1 MNLNYKTTITER
13 KESQYIYFKSAGV
26 CDAKAWSFFG
36 AHISAKECFAPILYP
51 NISESSNS
59 LFSKD
64 NFIIAVRGNMQHQ
77 QEAQLFS

>member
-1 MNLNYKTTITER
+1 MNLNYKTTITEN

-36 AHISAKECFAPILYP
+36 AHISAKECFAQILYP

-64 NFIIAVRGNMQHQ
+64 NFIIAARDMQHQ
-77 QEAQLFS
+77 QKAQLFS